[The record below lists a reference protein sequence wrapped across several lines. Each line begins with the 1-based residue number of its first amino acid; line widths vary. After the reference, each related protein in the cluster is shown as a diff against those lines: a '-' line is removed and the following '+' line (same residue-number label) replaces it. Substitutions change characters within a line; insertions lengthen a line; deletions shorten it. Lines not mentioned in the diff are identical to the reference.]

1 MGQTQGPRRI
11 WGAGGL
17 AGKETF
23 MPCGQDHSGKDL
35 RALDSGPH
43 SEFYFLVGVYGIHH
57 LPFSQ
62 LLATNKS
69 CQTEIRN

>member
-1 MGQTQGPRRI
+1 
-11 WGAGGL
+11 
-17 AGKETF
+17 
-23 MPCGQDHSGKDL
+23 MPCGQDHSRKDL